1 MQAPGHILVIRL
13 SALGDVA
20 MTLPVLRK
28 VSETYPE
35 LRFIILTR
43 KFFAPIFEG
52 IPNVE
57 IFEADVKGRHKGLA
71 GLKRLSKELK
81 ARKID
86 AVADLHNV
94 LRSKILQKFF
104 QLSGIPVKQIDKGRA
119 EKKALTRKDKKVFR
133 QLKSTHQRYAE
144 VFAALGYPIELSDYT
159 FPEKRTL
166 SPAVRKIAGT
176 APEKWL
182 GIAPFA
188 QHNAKMYPQDLM
200 KSVLRLLGEKE
211 NIKIFLF
218 GAGEAEAAVLNQ
230 WEQDFPKVVNM
241 AGKVSFK
248 EELALI
254 SNLDAMLSMDSGN
267 GHLAANYEVPVVTL
281 WGLTHPYTGF
291 APFGQAASNSLLPN
305 LEKYPEIPTS
315 VYGNK
320 VPDGYYDVMRTIPPE
335 NVVAKIEEVL
345 QLS

>member
-28 VSETYPE
+28 VAETYPE
-35 LRFIILTR
+35 LRFTVLTR

-57 IFEADVKGRHKGLA
+57 IYEADVKGKHKGFR

-81 ARKID
+81 ARDID

-119 EKKALTRKDKKVFR
+119 EKKALTRKEKKVFD
-133 QLKSTHQRYAE
+133 QLKSTHQRYAD
-144 VFAALGYPIELSDYT
+144 VFAALGYRIALSEYT
-159 FPEKRTL
+159 FPEKRML
-166 SPAVRKIAGT
+166 SPAVKKIAGT
-176 APEKWL
+176 APKKWL
-182 GIAPFA
+182 GVAPFA

-200 KSVLRLLGEKE
+200 KSVLRMLGSKDT
-211 NIKIFLF
+211 IKIFLF
-218 GAGEAEAAVLNQ
+218 GAGESETTVLNQ
-230 WEQDFPKVVNM
+230 WEQDFPNVVNM

-248 EELALI
+248 EELDLI
-254 SNLDAMLSMDSGN
+254 SNLDGMLSMDSGN
-267 GHLAANYEVPVVTL
+267 GHLAANYGIPVITL

-291 APFGQAASNSLLPN
+291 APFAQPSENSLLPD
-305 LEKYPEIPTS
+305 LDRYPQIPTS
-315 VYGNK
+315 VYGDK
-320 VPDGYYDVMRTIPPE
+320 VPDGYYDAMRSISPE
-335 NVVAKIEEVL
+335 IVVQKIEEVL
-345 QLS
+345 NL